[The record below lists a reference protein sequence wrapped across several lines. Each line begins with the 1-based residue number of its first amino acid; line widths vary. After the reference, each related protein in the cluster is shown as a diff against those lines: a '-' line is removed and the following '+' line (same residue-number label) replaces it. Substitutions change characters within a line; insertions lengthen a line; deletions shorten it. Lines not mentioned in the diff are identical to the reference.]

1 MDQWLETKQLPVH
14 FVSAAGVVYQDGKVL
29 LIRSERRGWEFPG
42 GIVEQGEAL
51 LDGLRREI
59 FEESGIAAEPE
70 AVTGIY
76 QNLARKKGFG
86 PLEGM
91 TLPTT
96 VNLVFRCRYVSG
108 KEVVSEE
115 FLEAG
120 WFTPDEA
127 LAMVT
132 HPRIRARL
140 AARKAY
146 RGGYY
151 CRRDDPDQKSQDP
164 ADRHRRAS
172 FRRSHGN

>member
-14 FVSAAGVVYQDGKVL
+14 FVSAAGVVYKDSKVL

-59 FEESGIAAEPE
+59 FEESGISVEPE

-76 QNLARKKGFG
+76 QNLACKKGYG

-96 VNLVFRCRYVSG
+96 VNIVFRCRYVSG
-108 KEVVSEE
+108 KEVVSDE
-115 FLEAG
+115 FQDVG
-120 WFTPDEA
+120 WFKPEEA
-127 LAMVT
+127 LLLIR
-132 HPRIRARL
+132 HPYMKKAFED
-140 AARKAY
+140 ANGYNGKPHFATFRKAD
-146 RGGYY
+146 
-151 CRRDDPDQKSQDP
+151 RDIEFVSDCII
-164 ADRHRRAS
+164 
-172 FRRSHGN
+172 

>member
-14 FVSAAGVVYQDGKVL
+14 FVSAAGVVYKEDKVL

-59 FEESGIAAEPE
+59 FEESGITAEPE
-70 AVTGIY
+70 DVTGIY
-76 QNLARKKGFG
+76 QNIACKKGYG

-96 VNLVFRCRYVSG
+96 VNIVFRCRYVSG
-108 KEVVSEE
+108 KESVSDE
-115 FLEAG
+115 FSEAG

-127 LAMVT
+127 FQI
-132 HPRIRARL
+132 IRYPYIKKAFEDAHRYSGKPHF
-140 AARKAY
+140 ATFRKAD
-146 RGGYY
+146 
-151 CRRDDPDQKSQDP
+151 RDIEFISDCMI
-164 ADRHRRAS
+164 
-172 FRRSHGN
+172 

>member
-1 MDQWLETKQLPVH
+1 MSGNNEKREQAQKLLRSFTDIDDRFLE
-14 FVSAAGVVYQDGKVL
+14 
-29 LIRSERRGWEFPG
+29 
-42 GIVEQGEAL
+42 EAMK
-51 LDGLRREI
+51 
-59 FEESGIAAEPE
+59 EPE

-115 FLEAG
+115 FLEVG

-127 LAMVT
+127 MRIIRYPYMKKAFEDAHRYSGKPHFVT
-132 HPRIRARL
+132 F
-140 AARKAY
+140 RKAD
-146 RGGYY
+146 
-151 CRRDDPDQKSQDP
+151 RDIAFISDCMI
-164 ADRHRRAS
+164 
-172 FRRSHGN
+172 